1 MTEKRF
7 NYTSEKIGQHW
18 GIEISDN
25 QTKQP
30 FDVDYI
36 EITDNY
42 SQTKDNVKF
51 IVELL
56 NELHEEKEILEV
68 QIKSATNEI
77 DKLMSEINTLT
88 DTCHDCCKEIRE
100 ENKELKQTIESL
112 KMEIAEL
119 RESENDNYK
128 VTDGLW

>member
-18 GIEISDN
+18 CIEISDN

-30 FDVDYI
+30 FDVSYS
-36 EITDNY
+36 EINDNY

-56 NELHEEKEILEV
+56 NELHEENMCLKGEVAHYKLILMGLEKEAKRI
-68 QIKSATNEI
+68 T
-77 DKLMSEINTLT
+77 
-88 DTCHDCCKEIRE
+88 
-100 ENKELKQTIESL
+100 ENW
-112 KMEIAEL
+112 
-119 RESENDNYK
+119 K
-128 VTDGLW
+128 VRK